1 MKSKQVMQATHQ
13 SQFGVE
19 VEHVV
24 ADGLELDVVDVT
36 DALARAIDL
45 RAGGRIADGDERR
58 GHGLLEHDRGSRA
71 AARQF
76 QLGWGGEGR
85 QRSGREEYR
94 FHWSLPSRGTLGM
107 V

>member
-24 ADGLELDVVDVT
+24 ADGLELDVADVT

-45 RAGGRIADGDERR
+45 RAGGRIADGVMSEEATVFSNTIVAVEP
-58 GHGLLEHDRGSRA
+58 LLVNFSWAG
-71 AARQF
+71 AARADSAADV
-76 QLGWGGEGR
+76 
-85 QRSGREEYR
+85 RSTDFIGACQVEER
-94 FHWSLPSRGTLGM
+94 
-107 V
+107 